1 MGDARTDVTDRP
13 PGEAA
18 QQPSD
23 ISSGGWKQIA
33 KRTTAE
39 IKNDHLT
46 LLASGVAFKGL
57 LALFPSIVAAISI
70 WSLVADP
77 REMAERTQSMTQA
90 LPSEAGQLIQS
101 QVSNVAQSG
110 QSTVSVAL
118 AISVALALWGASG
131 GMAGLIEGT
140 TAAYDEVDERKF
152 PIKRGLAILLT
163 LGGMVFLLIS
173 VGLIAVLPP
182 VLGNLGLPQWAN
194 VAVQVGQWVLLAA
207 VMVVALAVVYKVG
220 PDRDRAEFRWVSLGA
235 VVATVLW
242 LVGSGLFT
250 LYVNNFGKFGETY
263 GAFAGIIVLMLW
275 LFLTAFIVLLG
286 AEINAE
292 MERQTRAD
300 TTAGESQPMG
310 QRGANP
316 ADTTPADVSG

>member
-1 MGDARTDVTDRP
+1 MGDGRTEATDRY

-18 QQPSD
+18 PQPSD
-23 ISSGGWKQIA
+23 ISSGGWKQVT
-33 KRTTAE
+33 KRTVSE
-39 IKNDHLT
+39 IKKDHLT
-46 LLASGVAFKGL
+46 LLAAGVAFKGL

-77 REMAERTQSMTQA
+77 QEMAQQTQSMTQA
-90 LPSEAGQLIQS
+90 LPSSAGQLVQD

-118 AISVALALWGASG
+118 AVSVAVALWGASG

-140 TAAYDEVDERKF
+140 TAAYDEVDDRKF
-152 PIKRGLAILLT
+152 PVKRGLAILLT
-163 LGGMVFLLIS
+163 IGGIVFLLIT
-173 VGLIAVLPP
+173 VGLIAVLPA
-182 VLGNLGLPQWAN
+182 VLDNLGLPQSATI
-194 VAVQVGQWVLLAA
+194 AVQVGQWVALAA
-207 VMVVALAVVYKVG
+207 VMAVALAVVYKVG
-220 PDRDRAEFRWVSLGA
+220 PDRNRAEFRWVSVGA

-242 LVGSGLFT
+242 LIGSGLFT

-275 LFLTAFIVLLG
+275 LFLTAFLVLLG

-300 TTAGESQPMG
+300 TTEGESEPIG
-310 QRGANP
+310 RRGATP